1 VINRSRKILLT
12 LLIAVL
18 SVFVV
23 YQAYLVFFDTPVI
36 TKGNGTHGGQDTL
49 SRSIPPSSVQV
60 DVLNG
65 TGVSG
70 VAQKMTSYVRSLGYD
85 VVEMRNYKTPDVKET
100 LVIDRSGNME
110 VARRIAADLGV
121 SEKNVLQQLNPDYFV
136 STSIVIGKDFKGLP
150 AWTQNKK

>member
-1 VINRSRKILLT
+1 VINRSRKILLA

-23 YQAYLVFFDTPVI
+23 FQAYLVFFDAPAA
-36 TKGNGTHGGQDTL
+36 KKPNLNSERRDTI
-49 SRSIPPSSVQV
+49 SRSISPASVQV

-70 VAQKMTSYVRSLGYD
+70 VAQRMTSYVRSLGYD
-85 VVEMRNYKTPDVKET
+85 VVEMRNYKTPDVGET

-110 VARRIAADLGV
+110 IARRIAADVGV
-121 SEKNVLQQLNPDYFV
+121 PEKNVLQQLNPDYFV
-136 STSIVIGKDFKGLP
+136 TTSIVIGKDFKQLP
-150 AWTQNKK
+150 AWTTNKN